1 MNATWYV
8 ARAGGM
14 VAFALLTTTIALGL
28 LLSGRA
34 RLKTWPRF
42 AVEDVHRFANLL
54 TWSFIGVHVVA
65 LLADSYLPFS
75 VSDVLIPGTAPYR
88 PVATALGVI
97 ACELLAALAVANL
110 LRSRIPYR
118 VWRRAHYLNF
128 GVWLLALGHGIASG
142 SDSDTA
148 WAMTGYV
155 LSAGVVAGLTAW
167 RVLSVRSAGA
177 WAVRV
182 GAPIAALLAA
192 DLAIFLELG
201 VVR

>member
-1 MNATWYV
+1 M
-8 ARAGGM
+8 
-14 VAFALLTTTIALGL
+14 
-28 LLSGRA
+28 
-34 RLKTWPRF
+34 
-42 AVEDVHRFANLL
+42 
-54 TWSFIGVHVVA
+54 
-65 LLADSYLPFS
+65 
-75 VSDVLIPGTAPYR
+75 R
-88 PVATALGVI
+88 PLRSPI
-97 ACELLAALAVANL
+97 S

-167 RVLSVRSAGA
+167 RVLPVRSAGA